1 MSDHHK
7 YIIIIVGP
15 TAAGKTDF
23 SLNLAQH
30 MRAQIINM
38 DMGQCYTPLTIGTA
52 KPDWRSM
59 KAPHHLFDLID
70 EPRNITVVQYR
81 AACVNVMQQ
90 IWARG
95 NMPILVGGSGFYL
108 QSLFFPP
115 FQEENAIKIEPHL
128 DAATLWETLNAID
141 PHRARL
147 IHPNDTYRLQRA
159 LYIWHSTGKK
169 PSEYMP
175 IYNPPSSYDVYCL
188 TRDRHELYQRID
200 ARVLA
205 MMHEGWIDEAKGL
218 LGTPWED
225 FLRSKKI
232 IGYPDIFDYLSGD
245 LSRRLSTPSGLAS
258 YGRLESQESMQAMI
272 HAIQQ
277 KTRNYAKRQ
286 MTFWRKLEKD
296 LKNQHQFYEENK
308 LQNSEI
314 EAISLTL
321 LGVDL
326 YINQLLKKVDT
337 WFA

>member
-1 MSDHHK
+1 MNLK
-7 YIIIIVGP
+7 EKRFLVLYGP
-15 TAAGKTDF
+15 TGVGKTDVAIK
-23 SLNLAQH
+23 LAEH
-30 MRAQIINM
+30 IPAEIVNM
-38 DMGQCYTPLTIGTA
+38 DIGQCYTPLTIGTA

-59 KAPHHLFDLID
+59 KTPHHLFDIID

-81 AACVNVMQQ
+81 AACLNVMQQ

-115 FQEENAIKIEPHL
+115 LQEEGAIKIEPNL
-128 DAATLWETLNAID
+128 ESASLWDTLNAID
-141 PHRARL
+141 PQRAQF

-159 LYIWHSTGKK
+159 LCIWRSTGKK

-188 TRDRHELYQRID
+188 TRDRSELYERID

-205 MMHEGWIDEAKGL
+205 MIHEGWIDEAKGL

-225 FLRSKKI
+225 FLRSKKM
-232 IGYPDIFDYLSGD
+232 IGYSDIFDYLLGD
-245 LSRRLSTPSGLAS
+245 Q
-258 YGRLESQESMQAMI
+258 SQENMLAMI
-272 HAIQQ
+272 NLIQQ

-286 MTFWRKLEKD
+286 MTFWRKLEKN
-296 LKNQHQFYEENK
+296 LKNQHQSYEESK

-326 YINQLLKKVDT
+326 YINQLLKKVDI